1 MKSILPR
8 AVSVAVAIALTAA
21 CAPAQF
27 TTVTIYDTPAA
38 FVRLELDR
46 TVETGRA
53 HSHPLSLTPAQI
65 AAVLAGVMIEEPL
78 AKLPFYDDTSQPRRH
93 RAFTE
98 QEVTFFAPL
107 LAGALAQATPEE
119 LVTFYESRDISRTRR
134 EVTSGGL
141 FADGEE
147 LHLVLGNYRSET
159 HYSADFGGADNTDDR
174 LTPMKALAP
183 QRGRLY
189 FEPRYA
195 ERSSDRS
202 GLPRWFQ
209 LGRREIIVQHSLL
222 PPRAIF
228 NPTPATPPV
237 DAPASMRH

>member
-1 MKSILPR
+1 MKSILPH
-8 AVSVAVAIALTAA
+8 AFSIAAAIGLTAA
-21 CAPAQF
+21 CAPGQF

-46 TVETGRA
+46 TLETGQA

-119 LVTFYESRDISRTRR
+119 VVTFYESRDVSGTVR
-134 EVTSGGL
+134 EVTSGGM
-141 FADGEE
+141 FVQGEI
-147 LHLVLGNYRSET
+147 LRLRLANYRSHT
-159 HYSADFGGADNTDDR
+159 HQSADIGVADTQDDR
-174 LTPMKALAP
+174 LTPLRSFAP
-183 QRGRLY
+183 QRGRLH
-189 FEPRYA
+189 FEPRSSMAPDQDRGLTGMFSWGQREVAVLY
-195 ERSSDRS
+195 RS
-202 GLPRWFQ
+202 
-209 LGRREIIVQHSLL
+209 L
-222 PPRAIF
+222 PPHQV
-228 NPTPATPPV
+228 TPGQPHPV
-237 DAPASMRH
+237 FKP